1 MNVSN
6 FVFCILPGNNLC
18 SHSKL
23 SLLTE
28 VGIQMMY
35 PETGI
40 YPLSFLI
47 LSVNSYISVP
57 GGERIVPNSN
67 VSFLVIIFLF
77 LMFVIQSDE
86 IQYKLF
92 VD

>member
-1 MNVSN
+1 
-6 FVFCILPGNNLC
+6 
-18 SHSKL
+18 
-23 SLLTE
+23 
-28 VGIQMMY
+28 MMY

-77 LMFVIQSDE
+77 PMFVIQSDE

>member
-1 MNVSN
+1 
-6 FVFCILPGNNLC
+6 
-18 SHSKL
+18 
-23 SLLTE
+23 
-28 VGIQMMY
+28 MMY

-57 GGERIVPNSN
+57 GGEWIVPNSN

-77 LMFVIQSDE
+77 PMFVIQSDE

>member
-1 MNVSN
+1 
-6 FVFCILPGNNLC
+6 
-18 SHSKL
+18 
-23 SLLTE
+23 
-28 VGIQMMY
+28 MMY

-77 LMFVIQSDE
+77 PMFVIQSDE

-92 VD
+92 VDWSNNVS

>member
-1 MNVSN
+1 
-6 FVFCILPGNNLC
+6 
-18 SHSKL
+18 
-23 SLLTE
+23 
-28 VGIQMMY
+28 MMY

-92 VD
+92 VDWSNNVS

>member
-1 MNVSN
+1 
-6 FVFCILPGNNLC
+6 
-18 SHSKL
+18 
-23 SLLTE
+23 
-28 VGIQMMY
+28 MMY

-77 LMFVIQSDE
+77 PMFVIQSDE

-92 VD
+92 VDWSNNVT

>member
-1 MNVSN
+1 
-6 FVFCILPGNNLC
+6 
-18 SHSKL
+18 
-23 SLLTE
+23 
-28 VGIQMMY
+28 MMY

-77 LMFVIQSDE
+77 PMFVIQSDE

-92 VD
+92 VDWSNTCMYPQL